1 MLTNKG
7 TIFLLYLKTIQKES
21 SIFNL
26 KWCATTSCCYVIHQD
41 CRINYF
47 LKNFFKKMLPSI
59 SLLNEIIETSISV
72 NKTADLLYHI
82 GSLSNNVML
91 VSYKINKKLQK
102 YGIEFLHKLMCY
114 VRYLLF
120 SIFQINFVA
129 YWLCYLMPSRYA
141 PSLCPFETP
150 PYSKFKFLFWRKN
163 YV

>member
-1 MLTNKG
+1 MMIT
-7 TIFLLYLKTIQKES
+7 FLCIERLQTKLSYMR
-21 SIFNL
+21 
-26 KWCATTSCCYVIHQD
+26 SC
-41 CRINYF
+41 F
-47 LKNFFKKMLPSI
+47 LKGSQDHFHSN
-59 SLLNEIIETSISV
+59 LNEIIETSISV
-72 NKTADLLYHI
+72 DKTADLLYHI

-141 PSLCPFETP
+141 PSLCPFEAT